1 MNPQRFATLAAVLC
15 GTVVLASWTVAGLV
29 GFDSAGLEHTDAIPI
44 EDRSETA
51 LAIGAAPADVAQS
64 IAIKTVSG
72 VEADVTPALPS
83 TMAVAVASTFV
94 VATASAT
101 TPPADKTVD
110 AGRSEAI
117 VEATVPETSPT
128 ALPDQQPVD
137 VALASPSDPVENDSP
152 TTTAPSIEVLDECL
166 VAEVC
171 IDRYLW
177 SLYQRTPK
185 LDTIKQVERRKV
197 TVKKNGK
204 TRTVTKSFTKLVDED
219 FTWKDP
225 KAAERAGMSLQDYV
239 IGGMD
244 RSFKLKLFHAMRALD
259 DADLAPGITSG
270 FRDDYRQGIASGLK
284 AASNRSF
291 HGGSL
296 RGGYGH
302 GLAADIVSVKG
313 RTRAQRWLSSEQ
325 LWKWIDAHG
334 KEFGVGRPYLDHDP
348 PHVAP
353 TDGQEYAA
361 HQRGAKA
368 RHAGSAAKKG
378 NRIAAHSTAKRPSTA
393 KSSKVKTSLIEM
405 NDVRK
410 AKRL

>member
-1 MNPQRFATLAAVLC
+1 LAAALC
-15 GTVVLASWTVAGLV
+15 GTAVFASWIVAGFASF
-29 GFDSAGLEHTDAIPI
+29 GSAGIEHSTATAI
-44 EDRSETA
+44 EDHRETS
-51 LAIGAAPADVAQS
+51 LATGA
-64 IAIKTVSG
+64 VSVETRQAAASDTAG
-72 VEADVTPALPS
+72 ASEADAATTIPS
-83 TMAVAVASTFV
+83 TMTTAVPSTIASTLV
-94 VATASAT
+94 IATASTTTTVAAT
-101 TPPADKTVD
+101 TAGGSDPIAEIAPSGASPMLPP
-110 AGRSEAI
+110 E
-117 VEATVPETSPT
+117 
-128 ALPDQQPVD
+128 QQPEQ
-137 VALASPSDPVENDSP
+137 VAMASTADPVENDVLP
-152 TTTAPSIEVLDECL
+152 APPSMEILDECL
-166 VAEVC
+166 VAEIC

-177 SLYQRTPK
+177 SVYQRTPK

-244 RSFKLKLFHAMRALD
+244 RSFKLKLFRALRALD
-259 DADLAPGITSG
+259 DADLVPGITSG

-284 AASNRSF
+284 AATNRSF

-302 GLAADIVSVKG
+302 GLAADVVSVMGK
-313 RTRAQRWLSSEQ
+313 TRAQRWISSEQ

-361 HQRGAKA
+361 RQRATKTQ
-368 RHAGSAAKKG
+368 HAGANVKKG
-378 NRIAAHSTAKRPSTA
+378 HRLAVRDAHNAAKRPSA
-393 KSSKVKTSLIEM
+393 KSSKVRTI
-405 NDVRK
+405 
-410 AKRL
+410 